1 MLEITLVKLHVG
13 QAIIPN
19 FEFFRQNYRN
29 SCSGKTFFRSR
40 EVVGSSPTKETPFF
54 YEQFNTHT
62 QCYN

>member
-13 QAIIPN
+13 QVIIPN
-19 FEFFRQNYRN
+19 FEIFV
-29 SCSGKTFFRSR
+29 KTTVIAVVAKLFFRSS
-40 EVVGSSPTKETPFF
+40 EVVGSSPTKDTPFF